1 VAKTMSEYT
10 QWIYLLV
17 LLALAAIIDRII
29 TLPVL
34 RRWAGRCLL
43 VTGPVLLFYATS
55 WIRGAQLE
63 SLPIIAFVTG
73 IGLLS
78 TQNIYC
84 KVSKVKANHPLLRAP
99 TMNLAP
105 NLPEDPVMQQLLQLL
120 HEEIGL
126 PRHKTIRLQT
136 SINFDLGCDGSEAKQ
151 LMEALEQEF
160 ALDLGDFDTYRY
172 FNPPTFDVFLKRR
185 AKGRGEKVPLTLG
198 MLYLA
203 IKTHSWDT
211 QTLENLS

>member
-1 VAKTMSEYT
+1 MSHSE
-10 QWIYLLV
+10 WLYLQTALFFALS
-17 LLALAAIIDRII
+17 LLLYYKITDCTLRKRFAI
-29 TLPVL
+29 T
-34 RRWAGRCLL
+34 LL
-43 VTGPVLLFYATS
+43 VTGSFLLLCRPSVVIFLN
-55 WIRGAQLE
+55 IQR
-63 SLPIIAFVTG
+63 LPLALIL
-73 IGLLS
+73 IGLALFI
-78 TQNIYC
+78 TRNKYRPRRN
-84 KVSKVKANHPLLRAP
+84 KPPHPLLCAP

-126 PRHKTIRLQT
+126 PKHKTIRLQT
-136 SINFDLGCDGSEAKQ
+136 SLNFDLGCDGSEAKQ

-160 ALDLGDFDTYRY
+160 ALDLGDYDTYRY
-172 FNPPTFDVFLKRR
+172 FNPPVFDVFLKRR
-185 AKGRGEKVPLTLG
+185 AKGRGEKVPLTIG

>member
-1 VAKTMSEYT
+1 MSEYT
-10 QWIYLLV
+10 KWIYLLL

-29 TLPVL
+29 KLPVL
-34 RRWAGRCLL
+34 RRWVGLCLL

-63 SLPIIAFVTG
+63 SLPIIVFVTG

-105 NLPEDPVMQQLLQLL
+105 NFPEDSVMQQLLQLL

-126 PRHKTIRLQT
+126 PKHKTIRLQT

-151 LMEALEQEF
+151 LMDALEQEF

-172 FNPPTFDVFLKRR
+172 FNPPGFDVFLKRR
-185 AKGRGEKVPLTLG
+185 AKGRGEKVPLTIG

-203 IKTHSWDT
+203 IKTHRWDT